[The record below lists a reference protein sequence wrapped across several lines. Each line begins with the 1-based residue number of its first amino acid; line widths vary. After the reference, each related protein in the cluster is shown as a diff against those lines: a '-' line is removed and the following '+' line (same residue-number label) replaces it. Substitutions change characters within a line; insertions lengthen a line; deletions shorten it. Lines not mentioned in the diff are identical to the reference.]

1 MAEKYGA
8 KWLFG
13 IGTFIAAI
21 LTLVAPLAA
30 DFGVAAFI
38 IVRVLQGLAEVFIQ
52 TFSNFLIGIKIK
64 ISLLFI

>member
-21 LTLVAPLAA
+21 LTLVAPMAA
-30 DFGVAAFI
+30 NFGVVAFF
-38 IVRVLQGLAEVFIQ
+38 IVRVLQGLAEVFRYHTQ
-52 TFSNFLIGIKIK
+52 RDFLANH
-64 ISLLFI
+64 